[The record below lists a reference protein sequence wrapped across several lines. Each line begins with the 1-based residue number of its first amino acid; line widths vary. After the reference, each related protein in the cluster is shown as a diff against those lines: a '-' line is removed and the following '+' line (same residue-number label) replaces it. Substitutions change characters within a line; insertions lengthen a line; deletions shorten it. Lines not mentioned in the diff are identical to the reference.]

1 MGWGVSQ
8 QGPGAAEEK
17 AKGCPGQSRL
27 VKSSGDLGISPIL
40 GLRTTVY
47 SISAWSG
54 GGL

>member
-1 MGWGVSQ
+1 MFRSRVRVRQKRKQKG
-8 QGPGAAEEK
+8 GPR
-17 AKGCPGQSRL
+17 QSRL
-27 VKSSGDLGISPIL
+27 VKSSGDLGIFPIL